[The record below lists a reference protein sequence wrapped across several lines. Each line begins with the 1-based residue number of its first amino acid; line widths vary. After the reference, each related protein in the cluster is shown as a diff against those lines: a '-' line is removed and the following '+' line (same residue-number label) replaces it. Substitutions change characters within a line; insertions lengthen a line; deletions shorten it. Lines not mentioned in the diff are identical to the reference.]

1 MRGIHIKR
9 VKFGHPEARHP
20 RTVSVGRKPETKPGP
35 PKKRI
40 LQRFGRPHPFQ
51 PIPSPRRRF
60 PAGWI
65 PTRPFH
71 TRCGIK
77 IPLIPPGQR
86 QRKSVPSRRR
96 SDGKPPRRLVRFLWF
111 AAKIR
116 QSRYPLHRLRP
127 EKRFCILF
135 LGVPEQKRQ
144 SCGICSFPKKRFTAS
159 LLTQWLPPKP
169 ALSFSRFRNPP
180 GRSGRRLNG
189 DTCRAAI
196 PLSSGRRLSHVDR
209 PGVISA
215 GYRLLYLYLSPS
227 PNSHLLG

>member
-1 MRGIHIKR
+1 MFPT
-9 VKFGHPEARHP
+9 VKSRRPKAFPYAPVRQVLRSDGGDDERYPHKTRQIRAPGSSHP

-71 TRCGIK
+71 TQCGIK
-77 IPLIPPGQR
+77 IPLIPPQR

-116 QSRYPLHRLRP
+116 QSRYPLHRLKP
-127 EKRFCILF
+127 EKRFCIQRGPPSKSGKAAESAL
-135 LGVPEQKRQ
+135 
-144 SCGICSFPKKRFTAS
+144 FPKNES
-159 LLTQWLPPKP
+159 Q
-169 ALSFSRFRNPP
+169 
-180 GRSGRRLNG
+180 
-189 DTCRAAI
+189 
-196 PLSSGRRLSHVDR
+196 RLS
-209 PGVISA
+209 
-215 GYRLLYLYLSPS
+215 
-227 PNSHLLG
+227 